1 MFTAVKEVV
10 NDEIGFLVERYA
22 AYMKNGIM
30 DFLSN
35 YNIVTE
41 AIFLAMSE
49 IEYSIRVYEWWM
61 DVGWFDVFP
70 AGESASRSQCFTHI
84 LDAALS
90 KASTP
95 QFDLYGLWHHWDVKL
110 ALRTTRPRHVSTY
123 LAVKRSKQQLQ
134 QAYFE
139 PLHSY
144 LPSLLNL
151 PRPPY
156 TIRDQNS
163 RVDVGKDR
171 VFQKNMADDT
181 RSFRTPRPTPDKS
194 PASRFN
200 NMSANGGMLDETQE
214 DATATDTDGQPS
226 SSVTPTTSTLSP
238 VSVDLEAPE
247 VIARL
252 AALVSSH
259 MKVDAAGTSKYTSPS
274 SSPWTPGATP
284 AKETDRIPRDKT
296 ACYNVL
302 VAGQCNRPDS
312 ECRYSHDQKVITEAK
327 TQCMARWKAGQKTP
341 FSNLSVLDRFFP
353 KQDGV
358 DDSTGYSDSSRE
370 SVYQYFDS
378 VADATANSEY

>member
-1 MFTAVKEVV
+1 M
-10 NDEIGFLVERYA
+10 
-22 AYMKNGIM
+22 
-30 DFLSN
+30 
-35 YNIVTE
+35 
-41 AIFLAMSE
+41 
-49 IEYSIRVYEWWM
+49 
-61 DVGWFDVFP
+61 
-70 AGESASRSQCFTHI
+70 
-84 LDAALS
+84 
-90 KASTP
+90 
-95 QFDLYGLWHHWDVKL
+95 
-110 ALRTTRPRHVSTY
+110 
-123 LAVKRSKQQLQ
+123 
-134 QAYFE
+134 
-139 PLHSY
+139 
-144 LPSLLNL
+144 
-151 PRPPY
+151 
-156 TIRDQNS
+156 
-163 RVDVGKDR
+163 
-171 VFQKNMADDT
+171 
-181 RSFRTPRPTPDKS
+181 
-194 PASRFN
+194 
-200 NMSANGGMLDETQE
+200 
-214 DATATDTDGQPS
+214 
-226 SSVTPTTSTLSP
+226 TPTTSTLSP

-358 DDSTGYSDSSRE
+358 DDPTGYSDSSRE

-378 VADATANSEY
+378 VADATANSDY